1 MGFLSE
7 GGYIDFIMAEEN
19 KEEEQAEK
27 EAKKEKKKKAE
38 EEGSNKEA
46 AEPVKPAV
54 EEQAESAAS
63 PEDGSKSEEAKKV
76 KAKAEKKTVDTK
88 DIENSIQSFQK
99 FNGFPET
106 GLLSQ
111 STIFYSISYCTESGV
126 QHMKC
131 IV

>member
-1 MGFLSE
+1 MFLGIFSATWGHGSAISSE
-7 GGYIDFIMAEEN
+7 KHGA
-19 KEEEQAEK
+19 
-27 EAKKEKKKKAE
+27 
-38 EEGSNKEA
+38 
-46 AEPVKPAV
+46 
-54 EEQAESAAS
+54 
-63 PEDGSKSEEAKKV
+63 SKSEEAKKV
-76 KAKAEKKTVDTK
+76 KAKVEKKTVDTK